1 MENDIRRRL
10 KDILILNKVTVNSIS
25 QSTAEQRRL
34 NRQINEDATITF
46 ETISSIIETFPD
58 IDANWLITGKG
69 DMYKNNIAGRDNN
82 IIDGGNKGIVGSNN
96 TAGNVGGNHVSIGD
110 QKIKKLLKND
120 EITIEMEQSVEK
132 ELLQQTNRHLE
143 IRIKDLEKLNSSQS
157 KTIETMQLLLDR
169 LTNK

>member
-1 MENDIRRRL
+1 METVIER
-10 KDILILNKVTVNSIS
+10 IEKVCKEFNISITELSKRINMPQTTVNSYMNGS
-25 QSTAEQRRL
+25 RKMSYEFAESVITTFGL
-34 NRQINEDATITF
+34 N
-46 ETISSIIETFPD
+46 
-58 IDANWLITGKG
+58 ANWIVTGNG
-69 DMYKNNIAGRDNN
+69 QMFFNNIAGRDNN
-82 IIDGGNKGIVGSNN
+82 IVDGDNKGIVGSNN
-96 TAGNVGGNHVSIGD
+96 TTGSVGGNHVSLGD

-143 IRIKDLEKLNSSQS
+143 TRIKDLEKLNSSQS